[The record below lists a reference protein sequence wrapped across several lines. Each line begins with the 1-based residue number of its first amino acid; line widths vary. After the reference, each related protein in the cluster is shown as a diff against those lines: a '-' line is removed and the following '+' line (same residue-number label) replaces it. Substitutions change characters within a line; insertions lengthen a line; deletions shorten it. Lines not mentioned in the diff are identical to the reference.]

1 MELYTFW
8 IRALLMM
15 CECELTLN
23 SVDPGLVLNDKE
35 GVVEITSAVLFD
47 RLWEQKDVTNSYWN
61 RIQKTDS

>member
-1 MELYTFW
+1 
-8 IRALLMM
+8 MM

-47 RLWEQKDVTNSYWN
+47 RL
-61 RIQKTDS
+61 